1 MKKQQIKELAG
12 YAVAAFIIGIPLQ
25 LFVDWV
31 SGREISRTP
40 VWVYIFG
47 ASVFSVLMTLFKY
60 LSDRRKQKHSSK

>member
-1 MKKQQIKELAG
+1 MKKQQIKELAS
-12 YAVAAFIIGIPLQ
+12 YAVAAFFIGIPLQ
-25 LFVDWV
+25 LFVDWA

-47 ASVFSVLMTLFKY
+47 ASVFSLLMTLFKY